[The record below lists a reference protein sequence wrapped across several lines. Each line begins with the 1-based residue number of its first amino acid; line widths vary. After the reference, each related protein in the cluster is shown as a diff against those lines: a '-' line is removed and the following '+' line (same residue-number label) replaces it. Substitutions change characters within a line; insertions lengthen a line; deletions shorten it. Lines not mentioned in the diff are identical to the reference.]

1 MNNNEIMSI
10 KKEITIL
17 KQCRHPNIVGYI
29 GSYIKEGDLWLIMEY
44 CSAGSLADILKV
56 TKQCLTEA

>member
-1 MNNNEIMSI
+1 MSL

-44 CSAGSLADILKV
+44 CSAGSLADILKI
-56 TKQCLTEA
+56 TK